1 MMAPQGIV
9 LFSFRRIYI
18 IDNSELD
25 PRYHSYI
32 ITTIIQMA
40 PNMMQDH
47 PLKEG
52 ADQEETVGNDNNINP
67 PTASA
72 DYYAKGS
79 AEAATEDA
87 MTLAKIQ
94 HVSVFCLMGDGC

>member
-1 MMAPQGIV
+1 
-9 LFSFRRIYI
+9 
-18 IDNSELD
+18 
-25 PRYHSYI
+25 
-32 ITTIIQMA
+32 MA

-52 ADQEETVGNDNNINP
+52 TDQEESVDNNNNINP
-67 PTASA
+67 PAASA

-94 HVSVFCLMGDGC
+94 HVSVFFVFA